1 MPPLIEFE
9 NVTIQQGRTIA
20 LDRISLRIEDGE
32 HVAILGPNGSG
43 KSTLVKA
50 LTREAYP
57 RAGDPGASLRIYG
70 FERWD
75 LFELRE
81 RLGIVTNDLVA
92 QCTRRHSAFETV
104 LSGFFGSIGV
114 WPHHAV
120 TPEMETRARGALRLL
135 EIEHLADR
143 ALTEMSS
150 GEARRAVFARAQ
162 VHDPRALVFD
172 EPSNSL
178 DVRGLREVRGAM
190 RRLAQGGTSLVL
202 VTHQL
207 EDIVPEVG
215 RVVTLRAGRVRH
227 DGPKEEILRAG
238 PLGEVFG
245 VDVDVRCSGD
255 VYHMT

>member
-1 MPPLIEFE
+1 MTPLIQFE
-9 NVTIQQGRTIA
+9 NVTIQHGRTVA

-50 LTREAYP
+50 LTREVYP
-57 RAGDPGASLRIYG
+57 RAGDPGSSLRIYG
-70 FERWD
+70 RERWD
-75 LFELRE
+75 LFELRA

-92 QCTRRHSAFETV
+92 QCTRPHSAFETV

-120 TPEMETRARGALRLL
+120 TPEMEARAREALRLL
-135 EIEHLADR
+135 EIEHLAER

-150 GEARRAVFARAQ
+150 GEARRAVFARAR

-190 RRLAQGGTSLVL
+190 RLLARGGTSLVL

-207 EDIVPEVG
+207 EDIVPEVD
-215 RVVTLRAGRVRH
+215 RVVTLCAGRVRH
-227 DGPKEEILRAG
+227 DGRKEEILRAG

-245 VDVDVRCSGD
+245 VDVDVRRLGD

>member
-1 MPPLIEFE
+1 MPPLIELE
-9 NVTIQQGRTIA
+9 NVTIQQGRTVA
-20 LDRISLRIEDGE
+20 LDRVSLRIEDGE

-50 LTREAYP
+50 LTREVYP

-70 FERWD
+70 RERWD
-75 LFELRE
+75 VFELRE

-120 TPEMETRARGALRLL
+120 TPEMEERARGALRLL

-143 ALTEMSS
+143 PLVELSS
-150 GEARRAVFARAQ
+150 GEARRAVFARAR

-190 RRLAQGGTSLVL
+190 RKLARGGTSLVL

-207 EDIVPEVG
+207 EDIVPEIG
-215 RVVTLRAGRVRH
+215 RVVTLCGGRVRH

-238 PLGEVFG
+238 LLREVFG
-245 VDVDVRCSGD
+245 VDVEVQRAGD
-255 VYHMT
+255 LYRMV

>member
-1 MPPLIEFE
+1 MPPLVELE
-9 NVTIQQGRTIA
+9 NVTIQRGRTVA
-20 LDRISLRIEDGE
+20 LDRVSLRIDDGE
-32 HVAILGPNGSG
+32 HVAILGSNGSG

-50 LTREAYP
+50 LTREVYP

-70 FERWD
+70 RERWD
-75 LFELRE
+75 LFELRA

-114 WPHHAV
+114 WPHHVV
-120 TPEMETRARGALRLL
+120 TPEMAERARGALRLL

-143 ALTEMSS
+143 PLVELSS
-150 GEARRAVFARAQ
+150 GEARRAVFARAR
-162 VHDPRALVFD
+162 VHDPRALVID
-172 EPSNSL
+172 EPSSSL
-178 DVRGLREVRGAM
+178 DVRGLREVRAAM

-207 EDIVPEVG
+207 EDIVPEID
-215 RVVTLRAGRVRH
+215 RVITLRGGRVRH

-238 PLGEVFG
+238 PLREVFG
-245 VDVDVRCSGD
+245 VEVQVQRAGD
-255 VYHMT
+255 LYHMV